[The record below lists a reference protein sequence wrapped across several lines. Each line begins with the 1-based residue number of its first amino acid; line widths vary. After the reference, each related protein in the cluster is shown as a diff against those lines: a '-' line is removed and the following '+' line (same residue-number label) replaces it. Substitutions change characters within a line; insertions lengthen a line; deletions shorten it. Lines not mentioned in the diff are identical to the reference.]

1 MRSVLRAMTAAALLL
16 ACTTTMASAQ
26 PAPRL
31 QRIEASS
38 SGNTLTVSGVVLGLV
53 QSEGTLSV
61 DVLVHVVCVDGSG
74 SDWGVSM
81 DATLTGANRQE
92 VGWAMPLACQ
102 IASAQILS
110 ASVTVT

>member
-1 MRSVLRAMTAAALLL
+1 M
-16 ACTTTMASAQ
+16 
-26 PAPRL
+26 
-31 QRIEASS
+31 
-38 SGNTLTVSGVVLGLV
+38 SGVVLGLV